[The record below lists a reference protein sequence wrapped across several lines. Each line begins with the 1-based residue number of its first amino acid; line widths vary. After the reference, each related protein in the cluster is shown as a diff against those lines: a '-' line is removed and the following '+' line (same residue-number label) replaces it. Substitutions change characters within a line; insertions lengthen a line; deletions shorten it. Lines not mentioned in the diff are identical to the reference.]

1 MASTGTT
8 PSASTNGAAAA
19 AMHLVDYTNPDAIK
33 QIPTRN
39 GFGEGL
45 IEAGRRNEQVI
56 AICAD
61 LSESTRMEGFKKLFP
76 DRYIAIG
83 VAEQMLVA
91 MAAGMAST
99 GKIPFIASYAMF
111 NPGRS
116 WEQVRTTMALNETNV
131 KIAGAHAGVS
141 VGPDGAT
148 HQAIEDIAIMRVIPK
163 MTVIVPCDS
172 AQTKKA
178 TLAIAERWGP
188 AYLRFARAESA
199 VITTGETPFE
209 IGKAQTF
216 RDGGD
221 VAIVACGILV
231 YNALVA
237 AEELARDGIACR
249 VINNH
254 TIKPMDEPAI
264 VAAARDCG
272 TVVTVE
278 EHQVH
283 GGMGSRVAEILAAQ
297 HPVPIEFVGV
307 QDTFGQSGA
316 PQELVEHYEMG
327 VASIKAAAKR
337 ALSRKRT

>member
-1 MASTGTT
+1 MSAGTVNHTAS
-8 PSASTNGAAAA
+8 
-19 AMHLVDYTNPDAIK
+19 AMHLVDYTNPGAIK
-33 QIPTRN
+33 QVPTRN

-45 IEAGRRNEQVI
+45 IEAGKRDERVI

-61 LSESTRMEGFKKLFP
+61 LSESTRMEGFKHQFP
-76 DRYIAIG
+76 KRYVEIG

-91 MAAGMAST
+91 MAAGLAST

-163 MTVIVPCDS
+163 MTVVVPCDS
-172 AQTKKA
+172 VQTRKA
-178 TLAIAERWGP
+178 TLAVAARWGP
-188 AYLRFARAESA
+188 TYLRFARAESA
-199 VITTGETPFE
+199 VITTGETPYE
-209 IGKAQTF
+209 LGKAQTF
-216 RDGGD
+216 REGGD
-221 VAIVACGILV
+221 LAIVACGILV
-231 YNALVA
+231 YNALMA
-237 AEELARDGIACR
+237 AEELAQDGIECR
-249 VINNH
+249 VVNNH
-254 TIKPMDEPAI
+254 TIKPMDEAAV

-272 TVVTVE
+272 AVVTAE
-278 EHQVH
+278 EHQVA

-307 QDTFGQSGA
+307 HDRFGQSGA
-316 PQELVEHYEMG
+316 PQELVEEYGMG
-327 VASIKAAAKR
+327 VGAIVEAAKR
-337 ALSRKRT
+337 AVKRKRA